1 MNRLVYLFELD
12 SVRTSRKEIEIAQK
26 AMYDEIMVKG
36 NSLVLSFNQLADSR
50 AFLCA
55 LENEKHYDSIVKLF
69 QLDKIKISLFGS
81 YKTASQYIINAVQ
94 KSYDHVMAAK
104 IKAEETKT
112 PLIEILKK
120 EKYKFVFSAWP
131 IDQTDT
137 DLMKLI
143 IDSIKFNDLNTL
155 KELLEKKKKSKD
167 KTEAE
172 LRQIADLEKIISY
185 VKLIV
190 HIDMSEVPYIRAKQE
205 KGPSLEQYIDK
216 VLTRYL
222 TEMHVVGEHINGQDL
237 PFSHTQLLSA
247 FTEVSRI
254 RNEFLSL
261 DEKGKKGINSRSEWY
276 GKIKEITD
284 NDLKFLVTSIVDMCH
299 NYTTES
305 SISCV
310 SKRYMDIFG
319 DDFWQDFEIQFVQYL
334 STHRAKKEEA
344 SVRIPRWSVAVRFLT
359 PTFKKRFLKNKEKLR
374 CEGSIYSPCRFGQFF
389 NVLRK
394 SLLRVGIIFIYIV
407 LAVFVSPLID
417 WIESLEIFNAFLP
430 SLLEIKIMGIDITR
444 ILLFGLLSS
453 LVEKIFFVHDIIDSI
468 IDFFLLLYDWCY
480 YLIYLI
486 ISNKNG
492 IKRYKFIKRGKD
504 PMRRSLKKYYK
515 LRKEKPELFKSE
527 ADLPIE
533 FNIKAIKQFMKD
545 TKREIGVV
553 YESPYRM
560 LIVDLIRDE
569 ENKRYYAY
577 ERVVSL
583 QKGGVVIIPKHKDK
597 LILLKQFRHSLRDF
611 QYSFPRGF
619 GEAGIDPL
627 ENAKKELCEE
637 LNLKP
642 ENIISGKLL
651 GTTVADSGLCGD
663 TVYVYLCEIDAEN
676 VEVDKVIEGI
686 KSSTEKTSEEL
697 LSMIQK
703 GEITDGFT
711 LSAYSLYSCKNMIQ

>member
-1 MNRLVYLFELD
+1 MDKLVYLFELD
-12 SVRTSRKEIEIAQK
+12 SVRTSSEEITLGQR
-26 AMYDEIMVKG
+26 AMYNEIFING
-36 NSLVLSFNQLADSR
+36 NTVVLTFNQLADSK
-50 AFLCA
+50 AFLSA
-55 LENEKHYDSIVKLF
+55 LENPKHFKNICELFKLN
-69 QLDKIKISLFGS
+69 KIRISLFGN

-104 IKAEETKT
+104 EKSKETKM
-112 PLIEILKK
+112 PLADILKK

-131 IDQTDT
+131 IDQMDT

-155 KELLEKKKKSKD
+155 KELLEKKKAAEK

-172 LRQIADLEKIISY
+172 LQRIADLEKIISY
-185 VKLIV
+185 IKLIV
-190 HIDMSEVPYIRAKQE
+190 HIDMSEIPYIPAKKD
-205 KGPSLEQYIDK
+205 KGPSLSQYIDK
-216 VLTRYL
+216 AISRYL
-222 TEMHVVGEHINGQDL
+222 TDMHIMGECIKENKMPYTFKQ
-237 PFSHTQLLSA
+237 FLSA
-247 FTEVSRI
+247 FVEINRI
-254 RNEFLSL
+254 KTDFLKSN
-261 DEKGKKGINSRSEWY
+261 KNGINYRSNWY
-276 GKIKEITD
+276 ELIKKSNVSPDIKYLEKVIIDT
-284 NDLKFLVTSIVDMCH
+284 CY

-310 SKRYMDIFG
+310 SKRSSDSQNG
-319 DDFWQDFEIQFVQYL
+319 GFWEDFEIQIAKYL
-334 STHRAKKEEA
+334 ETHNENKQQAQ
-344 SVRIPRWSVAVRFLT
+344 VRIPRWSVAVRFLN
-359 PTFKKRFLKNKEKLR
+359 PTFKKRFLRKKEQMR
-374 CEGSIYSPCRFGQFF
+374 CDGSIYTPGRIVQFAKI
-389 NVLRK
+389 LKK
-394 SLLRVGIIFIYIV
+394 SFLRVGAIFLYIL
-407 LAVFVSPLID
+407 LAVAVTPLIEWLQD
-417 WIESLEIFNAFLP
+417 LDVFASFLP
-430 SLLEIKIMGIDITR
+430 SLLEINVMGIDITR
-444 ILLFGLLSS
+444 IILFGILSS
-453 LVEKIFFVHDIIDSI
+453 VVEKIFFVHDIINSI

-492 IKRYKFIKRGKD
+492 IMRQKFKKGE
-504 PMRRSLKKYYK
+504 RSDMKKALKKYYK
-515 LRKEKPELFKSE
+515 LRKEKPELFKSQ

-611 QYSFPRGF
+611 QYAFPRGF
-619 GEAGIDPL
+619 GEVGIDPL

-686 KSSTEKTSEEL
+686 KSSTEKTPEEL
-697 LSMIQK
+697 LSMIQN
-703 GEITDGFT
+703 GEIADGFT